1 MNRAS
6 IVILALGFALAGCG
20 KKEQEAT
27 SNTPAPTPPPAAAQP
42 PVVTQGP
49 AVAQLPPPAV
59 AGPKTDYVCKKNG
72 KCEVSITI
80 KDCSPDG
87 IILDYSSVAVE
98 RGNTDIDI
106 IWTIATGGYEFA
118 AKDGVKFKESDW
130 AKEFKDGKANKNKYS
145 WHDLNPQ
152 GPQQSRVYPYT
163 VTIVKKG
170 GAACASKDPT
180 VINDV

>member
-6 IVILALGFALAGCG
+6 IVILALGLALAGCE

-27 SNTPAPTPPPAAAQP
+27 PKTATPPQAPAVA
-42 PVVTQGP
+42 QGP
-49 AVAQLPPPAV
+49 AVAQLPTPAPV
-59 AGPKTDYVCKKNG
+59 AVPKTDYVCKKNG
-72 KCEVSITI
+72 KCEVGITI
-80 KDCSPDG
+80 KECSPKG
-87 IILDYSSVAVE
+87 IVLDYSSVAVE

-106 IWTIATGGYEFA
+106 TWTIATDGYEFA
-118 AKDGVKFKESDW
+118 ATDGVKFKESDW
-130 AKEFKDGKANKNKYS
+130 QKEFKDGKANKNKYT
-145 WHDLNPQ
+145 WRDLNPQ
-152 GPQQSRVYPYT
+152 GPQQSRVFPYS

>member
-6 IVILALGFALAGCG
+6 IVILALGLALAGCG

-27 SNTPAPTPPPAAAQP
+27 SKTPAP
-42 PVVTQGP
+42 VTQGPAVAQAP
-49 AVAQLPPPAV
+49 AVAQLPPPAL
-59 AGPKTDYVCKKNG
+59 AGPRTDYVCKKNG
-72 KCEVSITI
+72 KCEVGITI
-80 KDCSPDG
+80 KDCSSKG

-98 RGNTDIDI
+98 RGNTDIEI
-106 IWTIATGGYEFA
+106 TWTIATDGYEFA
-118 AKDGVKFKESDW
+118 ATDGVKFKESDW
-130 AKEFKDGKANKNKYS
+130 QKEFKDGKANKNKYS

-152 GPQQSRVYPYT
+152 GPQQSRVFPYS

-170 GAACASKDPT
+170 GAACATKDPT

>member
-1 MNRAS
+1 MTHRALIAS
-6 IVILALGFALAGCG
+6 LALGVALAACE
-20 KKEQEAT
+20 KKQEPSAT
-27 SNTPAPTPPPAAAQP
+27 LAKAPGPSVAQMPPAAP
-42 PVVTQGP
+42 S
-49 AVAQLPPPAV
+49 
-59 AGPKTDYVCKKNG
+59 GPKPDYVCKKNG
-72 KCEVSITI
+72 NCEVGVTI

-87 IILDYSSVAVE
+87 IVLDHPSVGVE

-106 IWTIATGGYEFA
+106 TWTIATADYEFSTE
-118 AKDGVKFKESDW
+118 GVKFKESQW
-130 AKEFKDGKANKNKYS
+130 EKEFKDGTANKNKYT

-152 GPQQSRVYPYT
+152 GPQQNRAFPYT